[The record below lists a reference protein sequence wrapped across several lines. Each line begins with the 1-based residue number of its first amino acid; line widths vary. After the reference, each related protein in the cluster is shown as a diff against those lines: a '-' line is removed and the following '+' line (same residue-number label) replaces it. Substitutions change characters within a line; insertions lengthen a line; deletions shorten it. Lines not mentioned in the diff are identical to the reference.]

1 VVQFRN
7 IDANN
12 QSAGGQGIKKR
23 SSLSFVK
30 IAANQEKSGK
40 QDLRSAP
47 DETRKVFY
55 EEAIS
60 YLNQVLGAIRNRE
73 NFSLETG
80 LQIIRKIA
88 QENPSQDP
96 VLIMALHLNDRFK
109 FVLHH
114 GVNVAVY
121 AIKLA
126 KYLDFSLEKQIELG
140 LVGLLHDVGTA
151 AIPDQVLYKQKKL
164 SENEINLF
172 RERPNHS
179 AKILKAFG
187 YDYAYLAECA
197 AQVHERIDGS
207 GYPRGIHGD
216 EINDYAKIIG
226 LLDVWEALIHSR
238 PQRDK
243 LAPFTAVKE
252 IINTYKDRF
261 EHKYLKALLN
271 TFTVFPLYSYVRL
284 NSDAI
289 GKVIETYPDQPMR
302 PKVHILYDSQK
313 QKLLT
318 DRIVALPD
326 DPLLHIVDSVADE
339 EIRQLSK
346 T

>member
-1 VVQFRN
+1 MVQFRN
-7 IDANN
+7 IDAKD
-12 QSAGGQGIKKR
+12 QLAGGERLKKK
-23 SSLSFVK
+23 SGLSFVK
-30 IAANQEKSGK
+30 IAADQEKSGK
-40 QDLRSAP
+40 PDLRSAP
-47 DETRKVFY
+47 NESRKTLY
-55 EEAIS
+55 EEAMS
-60 YLNQVLGAIRNRE
+60 YLNQTLGAVRNRKS
-73 NFSLETG
+73 FTLETG

-88 QENPSQDP
+88 QGNPAQDP
-96 VLIMALHLNDRFK
+96 VLIMALHVNDRFK

-126 KYLDFSLEKQIELG
+126 KHLDFTLQKQIELG
-140 LVGLLHDVGTA
+140 LAGLLHDVGTA
-151 AIPDQVLYKQKKL
+151 AIPDQVLYKQEKL
-164 SENEINLF
+164 SEKEINLF
-172 RERPNHS
+172 RARPNHS

-197 AQVHERIDGS
+197 VQVHERIDGS
-207 GYPRGIHGD
+207 GYPRGVHGD

-302 PKVHILYDSQK
+302 PKVRILFDSQK
-313 QKLLT
+313 QKVLT
-318 DRIVALPD
+318 DRIVALPK
-326 DPLLHIVDSVADE
+326 DPLLHIVDSVTDE

-346 T
+346 V

>member
-12 QSAGGQGIKKR
+12 QLAGGQKIKKK
-23 SSLSFVK
+23 STLSFVK
-30 IAANQEKSGK
+30 IAADQEKSSK
-40 QDLRSAP
+40 PDLRSASN
-47 DETRKVFY
+47 ETRKALY
-55 EEAIS
+55 EEALS
-60 YLNQVLGAIRNRE
+60 YLNQVLGAIRKCK

-88 QENPSQDP
+88 KGNPSQDP
-96 VLIMALHLNDRFK
+96 VLIMALHANNRFK

-126 KYLDFSLEKQIELG
+126 KYLNLNHEKQIELG
-140 LVGLLHDVGTA
+140 MAGLLHDVGTA

-164 SENEINLF
+164 SEKEINFF

-179 AKILKAFG
+179 AKILKSFG

-207 GYPRGIHGD
+207 GYPRGVHGD
-216 EINDYAKIIG
+216 EMNEFAKIIG

-252 IINTYKDRF
+252 IINTDKDRF

-271 TFTVFPLYSYVRL
+271 TFTVFPLYSHVRL

-302 PKVHILYDSQK
+302 PKVRILYDSQK
-313 QKLLT
+313 QKVLT

-326 DPLLHIVDSVADE
+326 DPLLHIVDSVTDE

-346 T
+346 V

>member
-1 VVQFRN
+1 VVQFRD
-7 IDANN
+7 IDVND
-12 QSAGGQGIKKR
+12 QLAGDQRIKKK
-23 SSLSFVK
+23 SKLSFVK
-30 IAANQEKSGK
+30 IAAHQENSGK
-40 QDLRSAP
+40 ADLRSGP
-47 DETRKVFY
+47 DESRKALY
-55 EEAIS
+55 EEALS
-60 YLNQVLGAIRNRE
+60 YLNQVMGAVRNHE
-73 NFSLETG
+73 EFSLDTG

-88 QENPSQDP
+88 QGNPSQDP
-96 VLIMALHLNDRFK
+96 VLIMALHVNDRFK

-126 KYLDFSLEKQIELG
+126 KYLGFSLEKQIELG
-140 LVGLLHDVGTA
+140 LAGLLHDVGTA
-151 AIPDQVLYKQKKL
+151 AIPDQVIYKQKKL

-172 RERPNHS
+172 RERPNYS
-179 AKILKAFG
+179 TKILNAFG

-207 GYPRGIHGD
+207 GYPRGVHGN
-216 EINDYAKIIG
+216 EINEYAKIIG

-252 IINTYKDRF
+252 IINTSKDRF
-261 EHKYLKALLN
+261 EQKHLKALLN
-271 TFTVFPLYSYVRL
+271 TFTVFPLHSYVRL

-289 GKVIETYPDQPMR
+289 GKVIATYPDQPMR
-302 PKVHILYDSQK
+302 PKVRIIYDSQK
-313 QKLLT
+313 QKVLT

-326 DPLLHIVDSVADE
+326 DPLLHIVDSVTDE

-346 T
+346 A